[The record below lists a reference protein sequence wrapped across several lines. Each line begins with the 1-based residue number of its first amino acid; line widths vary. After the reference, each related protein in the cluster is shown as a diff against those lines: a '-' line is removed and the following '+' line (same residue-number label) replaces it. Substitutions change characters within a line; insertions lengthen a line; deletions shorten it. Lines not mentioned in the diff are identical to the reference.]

1 MNILSE
7 ETVTDSDA
15 KVILESRSKS
25 SELKYE
31 QKNALETLRKFIKF
45 NPEKI
50 KVLTEELKRV
60 EKLRER
66 QIVAITNFLPES
78 KDDLRAI
85 LHKEYAN
92 FSSEDID
99 TILEVVRKIV

>member
-15 KVILESRSKS
+15 KEMLESRGKS

-50 KVLTEELKRV
+50 RVLTEELKRV

-66 QIVAITNFLPES
+66 QIVAIANSLPES

-92 FSSEDID
+92 FSPEDVD

>member
-7 ETVTDSDA
+7 EVITDSAA
-15 KVILESRSKS
+15 KEMLESRSKN

-60 EKLRER
+60 EKLRDR
-66 QIVAITNFLPES
+66 QIVAIANFLPEN

-85 LHKEYAN
+85 LHKEYTN
-92 FSSEDID
+92 FSPEDMN
-99 TILEVVRKIV
+99 TILEIVRKIV

>member
-1 MNILSE
+1 MKIVSE
-7 ETVTDSDA
+7 QIITDSDA
-15 KVILESRSKS
+15 KDILESRSKS

-31 QKNALETLRKFIKF
+31 QKNALETLKKFIKF

-50 KVLTEELKRV
+50 RVLCEELKRV
-60 EKLRER
+60 EKLRDR
-66 QIVAITNFLPES
+66 QIAAIANSLPET

-85 LHKEYAN
+85 LHKEYTN
-92 FSSEDID
+92 FSPEDID